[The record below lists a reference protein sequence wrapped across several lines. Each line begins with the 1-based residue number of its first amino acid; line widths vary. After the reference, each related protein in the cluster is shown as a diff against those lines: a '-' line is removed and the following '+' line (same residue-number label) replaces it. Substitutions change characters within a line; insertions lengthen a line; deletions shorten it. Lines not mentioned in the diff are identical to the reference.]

1 MSLTS
6 SDSSRHLDE
15 PAGSFDEPLTV
26 INAWLEA
33 QIDYQRIP
41 AISAGFGVKDRL
53 VWSAGFGL
61 ADVEQQIKATDA
73 TVYSICSISKLF
85 TSIAIMQLRDQKR
98 LNLDDEISD
107 HLPWFDIE
115 ERYPHSGPITIRSLL
130 THSSGL
136 PRESDFPYWTD
147 PTYPFP
153 TETEMKNRLLE
164 QTMLYRASAF
174 HQYSNLGMALLG
186 NIIAEK
192 SGLPYEQ
199 YIFDEILIPLGLE
212 STFTD
217 LIEPKRQQRL
227 ASGYGVESRK
237 GKRAPLPLFK
247 MQAITSAAGFASSV
261 PDLIKFGF
269 WQFKALDKV
278 DDPILNGNTLREMH
292 RIHWVDPVE
301 PLTWGLGFRVERW
314 ANDIIVGH
322 GGACPGYLTQ
332 FILIPKK
339 KWVLTFMVN
348 GLGIDTGQYVR
359 SLYDILHAY
368 DEEKEEAAPE
378 HDSPAVQLEEY
389 CGKYHSVWDGEGII
403 AAWKG
408 KLAFFNLRSAQQG
421 KPIFTMRHIA
431 EDRFRRIGG
440 DKELKE
446 EVRFERD
453 ADGKVSRVWQH
464 SQYNAKI

>member
-1 MSLTS
+1 MSLTY
-6 SDSSRHLDE
+6 SDSSRHLDDS
-15 PAGSFDEPLTV
+15 AGCFDEPLTV

-41 AISAGFGVKDRL
+41 GISAGFGVKDRL

-61 ADVEQQIKATDA
+61 ADVENQIKATDS

-107 HLPWFDIE
+107 HLPWFHIE
-115 ERYPHSGPITIRSLL
+115 EKYSHSGPITIRSLL

-192 SGLPYEQ
+192 SGVPYEQ

-212 STFTD
+212 GTFTD
-217 LIEPKRQQRL
+217 LIEPKRQKRL
-227 ASGYGVESRK
+227 ASGYGVVSRK
-237 GKRAPLPLFK
+237 GNRTPLPLFK
-247 MQAITSAAGFASSV
+247 MKALTSAAGFASSV

-269 WQFKALDKV
+269 WQFKALEKV
-278 DDPILNGNTLREMH
+278 DDSILNGNTLREMH

-301 PLTWGLGFRVERW
+301 PLTWGLGFRVEKW
-314 ANDIIVGH
+314 GNEVIVGH

-332 FILIPKK
+332 FVLIPKK

-359 SLYDILHAY
+359 SLYEILNAY
-368 DEEKEEAAPE
+368 DQEEEASNSASAGGQF
-378 HDSPAVQLEEY
+378 DAY
-389 CGKYHSVWDGEGII
+389 CGRYHSVWEGEGII
-403 AAWKG
+403 TAWKG
-408 KLAFFNLRSAQQG
+408 KLAYFPLRPESQA
-421 KPIFTMRHIA
+421 KPAFTMKHI
-431 EDRFRRIGG
+431 EGDTFRRIGE

-446 EVRFERD
+446 EVRFERG
-453 ADGKVSRVWQH
+453 ADGKVTRVWQH
-464 SQYNAKI
+464 SQYNSKI